1 MSNKVIEV
9 FNFTTPLL
17 ESSLDKIDFRDTF
30 ATQNKKESL
39 ECLAHK
45 IFNQPSVFIKSL
57 FLVRNTLVKLI
68 GLSSSKPKDY
78 NEDYKV
84 GGYIGF
90 FRIYEIKEDEIILG
104 LNDKHLN
111 FRVSIFNDRETKF
124 NIKVTTIVQFNNKA
138 GLFYMNA
145 IKPFHRIVVK
155 GMVKK
160 AFL

>member
-9 FNFTTPLL
+9 FDFTTPLV
-17 ESSLDKIDFRDTF
+17 ESSLDQIDFRDTF
-30 ATQNKKESL
+30 ATQNKKDSL

-45 IFNQPSVFIKSL
+45 IFNQPSVFIKFL

-84 GGYIGF
+84 GGYVGF
-90 FRIYEIKEDEIILG
+90 FRIYEIKEEEIILG

-111 FRVSIFNDRETKF
+111 FRVSIFNDSETKF

-155 GMVKK
+155 AMVKK